1 MVHSEI
7 TNNIGLLNNQNKK
20 YIRFEMFNISD
31 FFTYCDFH
39 QKLILQ
45 LSEIPSV
52 SLAATVY
59 YLYLRL
65 RMGGAINGK
74 QQIIDYDSV

>member
-1 MVHSEI
+1 MVHFEI

-20 YIRFEMFNISD
+20 HICFEMFNMCN

-45 LSEIPSV
+45 LCEIPSV

-59 YLYLRL
+59 YLYLRM
-65 RMGGAINGK
+65 RMAGTIN
-74 QQIIDYDSV
+74 D